1 MIVADR
7 VSKLYG
13 ARWALTDVS
22 FEIGKGEVV
31 GFLGLNGAGKTTV
44 LKILCGVLWPSAGR
58 VRVGGFD
65 SLERPRE
72 VRQRTGFLPDQP
84 PLYGEMTVR
93 AMLRFTGL
101 LNGVPSAQIERRVDE
116 VIATCQLR
124 DVALDLVS
132 WLSHGYRKR
141 VGIAQAIIHQPA
153 LVILDEPTAGL
164 DPEQIVG
171 MRGLIRA
178 LAEHHTVLISSHILS
193 EIERTCDRILV
204 LHEGR
209 IVAQGREEELRRG
222 AAAARLEITL
232 RGSSDRAA
240 AIARQATGV
249 TDVTLSVID
258 ADVFR
263 LTAQVP
269 GMVEQETLVKALVE
283 AGLGVRRV
291 GESQGAGLEA
301 VFLQL
306 TRGAAEKAP
315 V

>member
-22 FEIGKGEVV
+22 FEIGRGEVV

-65 SLERPRE
+65 SIEQPRE
-72 VRQRTGFLPDQP
+72 VRRRSGFLPDQP

-93 AMLRFTGL
+93 AMLRYTGL
-101 LNGVPSAQIERRVDE
+101 LNGVAGDAVERRVDA

-124 DVALDLVS
+124 EVESDLVS

-141 VGIAQAIIHQPA
+141 VGIAQAIIHEPD
-153 LVILDEPTAGL
+153 LVILDEPTGGL

-171 MRGLIRA
+171 MRGLIRG
-178 LAEHHTVLISSHILS
+178 LAEKHTVLISSHILS
-193 EIERTCDRILV
+193 EIERTCDRLLV

-209 IVAQGREEELRRG
+209 IVAQGREEDLLRT
-222 AAAARLEITL
+222 AAAAGRIEITL
-232 RGSSDRAA
+232 RGAPAA
-240 AIARQATGV
+240 ATAAAQRVPGV
-249 TDVTLSVID
+249 ANVETQPFDDTTV
-258 ADVFR
+258 R
-263 LTAQVP
+263 LTAQAP
-269 GMVEQETLVKALVE
+269 GADTQEALVRALVE
-283 AGLGVRRV
+283 AGIGVRRV
-291 GESQGAGLEA
+291 EEARGGGLEA
-301 VFLQL
+301 VFLEL
-306 TRGAAEKAP
+306 TRQEKDGR
-315 V
+315 